1 MRMLVSCI
9 PFDRGRSGISVYM
22 RHTVAALA
30 RAGHELTLVIEPE
43 AADEPAFSGFPHIVA
58 PRWTKRPVL
67 SMLWHLFILPFK
79 IRFRDFDMAI
89 LCAANRRAFCRY
101 PIFTAA
107 VVHDLSQYH
116 VETKYDRFRMFYIKH
131 LLPHFVRKAQAVVAI
146 SRSTAADLKRFWNIP
161 ERRLHVIY
169 NGLSVMPE
177 SEERDAAH
185 WLAEHGVT
193 GSYILYISR
202 LEHPGKNHVNLIRA
216 YGLLPRELA
225 ERFELV
231 LPGAEWSG
239 ADAVFEAAEKSPYAG
254 HIHLT
259 GFVDSGMLPAL
270 YRNAAC
276 YVFPSF
282 FEGFGLSLIEAMH
295 YGTPCACSDSSS
307 LGELGEGAALLFDPA
322 EPREIAAALEKLLGS
337 GEIRAELRA
346 AGLRRA
352 AEFSWDK
359 TAASL
364 AALGARPRIFGV
376 PCDNVT
382 MAEALEKLDELVK
395 KRGAFAAFINAHCLN
410 IACNDP
416 EYRNVLDSADAVW
429 PDGSGMRLAGRILG
443 FRVPENVNG
452 TDMFPLICARP
463 YRIFMLGA
471 APGVAETAMKKA
483 AAKFPKAEFVG
494 ASPGFFADEAD
505 ERAVIARISELD
517 PDILLVAMGVP
528 RQEKWIHRHRSELKC
543 GVALAVGGLLDFISE
558 RIPRAPMW
566 MRRSGIEW
574 CYRLYREPVR
584 LFRRY
589 VIGNPLF
596 TLRLIFR
603 RRQ

>member
-1 MRMLVSCI
+1 MKILVSCI
-9 PFDRGRSGISVYM
+9 PFDHGRSGISVYM

-30 RAGHELTLVIEPE
+30 RAGHELTLIVESD
-43 AADEPAFSGFPHIVA
+43 ATDEPAFAGHPQIVA
-58 PRWTKRPVL
+58 PRWTKRPVF
-67 SMLWHLFILPFK
+67 SMLWHLYILPYRV
-79 IRFRDFDMAI
+79 RFRDFDMAI

-116 VETKYDRFRMFYIKH
+116 VRTKYDRFRMFYIKH
-131 LLPHFVRKAQAVVAI
+131 LLPHFVRKARAVVAI
-146 SRSTAADLKRFWNIP
+146 SRSTADDLKKFWKIP

-177 SEERDAAH
+177 SEERDAAP

-193 GSYILYISR
+193 RPYILYISR
-202 LEHPGKNHVNLIRA
+202 LEHPGKNHVNLIAA
-216 YGLLPRELA
+216 YDMLPRELA
-225 ERFELV
+225 ERFDLV
-231 LPGAEWSG
+231 LPGAPWSG
-239 ADAVFEAAEKSPYAG
+239 SEAVFAAAEKSSYAE

-259 GFVDSGMLPAL
+259 GFVDFGVLPDL
-270 YRNAAC
+270 YRRAAC
-276 YVFPSF
+276 YVFPSY

-295 YGTPCACSDSSS
+295 YGTPCGCSNCSS

-322 EPREIAAALEKLLGS
+322 SPPEIAAALEKLLGS
-337 GEIRAELRA
+337 EETRAELRA

-364 AALGARPRIFGV
+364 AALGMRPRIFGV

-395 KRGAFAAFINAHCLN
+395 KRGSFAAFINAHCLN
-410 IACNDP
+410 ISCKDP
-416 EYRNVLDSADAVW
+416 EYRQVLDSADAVW
-429 PDGSGMRLAGRILG
+429 PDGSGVKLAGKILG

-452 TDMFPLICARP
+452 TDMFPLICAKP
-463 YRIFMLGA
+463 YRIYMLGA

-483 AAKFPKAEFVG
+483 AEKFPNAKFVG
-494 ASPGFFADEAD
+494 ASSGFFADEAD
-505 ERAVIARISELD
+505 ERAVIDKINALD

-528 RQEKWIHRHRSELKC
+528 LQEKWIYRHRSELKC
-543 GVALAVGGLLDFISE
+543 GVALAVGGLLDFVSE
-558 RIPRAPMW
+558 RIPRAPLW
-566 MRRSGIEW
+566 MRRCGIEW

-596 TLRLIFR
+596 TLRLLFKKR
-603 RRQ
+603 S